1 MLLCVPVCVPTLFEI
16 LYTVDLYGG
25 PEMNHPERD
34 LDLASSRIWITCL
47 HCHSLSVNVW
57 SWRVSTFDFETDWVW
72 DSRTQA
78 TLA

>member
-1 MLLCVPVCVPTLFEI
+1 MLCVSLSVFQHCSR
-16 LYTVDLYGG
+16 YGRSVWWTRDEQ
-25 PEMNHPERD
+25 PRERSRSRIFSD
-34 LDLASSRIWITCL
+34 LDYMS
-47 HCHSLSVNVW
+47 HSLSVNVW